1 MEITQQELKEKINNG
16 EKVIVDFWAEWC
28 SPCRMMKPIFEKVS
42 TKNPDLQ
49 MYTLNVMENQDLAV
63 DLGIRSIPTIK
74 AFNDGKEIY
83 SSVGVLN
90 EGDLNKLTET
100 ILQS

>member
-100 ILQS
+100 IIQS

>member
-83 SSVGVLN
+83 SIVGVLN